1 MKQIQLGTSPLM
13 VPQVVVGCMRMA
25 DRTTAQIEKLVRTA
39 MEHGANYF
47 DHADIY
53 GGGACESLFS
63 KGLGLTPALRE
74 KMVLQSKCGIC
85 PEVMYDFSKEHIL
98 SSVDGIL
105 KRLNTEYL
113 DVLLLHRPDMLM
125 EPEEVAEAFDR
136 LEASGKVR
144 YFGVSNQNPM
154 QIQLLEKYLNQP
166 LVANQLQF
174 GIAHAG
180 LVTEGIHVNM
190 LDDGGISRTGSVLDF
205 CRLHEITIQAWSP
218 FQYGFFEGV
227 FLGNE
232 KFPELNRKLE
242 ELAQKYQTTST
253 AIAAAWIMRHPANI
267 QIVTGTMD
275 LTRLLSICEASDLRL
290 TREEWYQIYLA
301 AGNTLP

>member
-85 PEVMYDFSKEHIL
+85 PGVMYDFSKEHIL

-144 YFGVSNQNPM
+144 FFDSFYTMMLTHKEVIIKYFLRIWHKFVICIK
-154 QIQLLEKYLNQP
+154 IQ
-166 LVANQLQF
+166 F
-174 GIAHAG
+174 
-180 LVTEGIHVNM
+180 
-190 LDDGGISRTGSVLDF
+190 
-205 CRLHEITIQAWSP
+205 
-218 FQYGFFEGV
+218 V
-227 FLGNE
+227 FL
-232 KFPELNRKLE
+232 L
-242 ELAQKYQTTST
+242 
-253 AIAAAWIMRHPANI
+253 
-267 QIVTGTMD
+267 
-275 LTRLLSICEASDLRL
+275 
-290 TREEWYQIYLA
+290 
-301 AGNTLP
+301 